1 MRNLVSAIQNRDAG
15 ALARIAGDGPVH
27 VERGVHEG
35 VERLVDALFSNL
47 KQVFP
52 ASVSTAWRNP
62 NDEAAAKRQW
72 IAAFAEN
79 GIHNKQQL
87 SAGMK
92 LARASGSPFLP
103 SPGQFIEWCKQ
114 GDHRSAGLPS
124 DEELHE
130 MFRLFCRDRG
140 LYDCAENYPWES
152 NACFHM
158 VTAVYNQM
166 RSFNLTDGECRKRC
180 GDELRKMAR
189 RIESGEEIPP
199 PRAQLPHLHIP
210 LTNEKG
216 LQKIAEL
223 RAKHGL
229 RSKGHGT

>member
-1 MRNLVSAIQNRDAG
+1 MRNLVSAIQNRDAS
-15 ALARIAGDGPVH
+15 ALARMAGEGPRP
-27 VERGVHEG
+27 VERGVHED

-103 SPGQFIEWCKQ
+103 SPGQFIQWCKQ
-114 GDHRSAGLPS
+114 GELRSAGLP
-124 DEELHE
+124 DED
-130 MFRLFCRDRG
+130 RLYDMVMKYSAHRG
-140 LYDCAENYPWES
+140 LIDSPEAYPWES
-152 NACFHM
+152 NAAYWM
-158 VTAVYNQM
+158 VTGLYSTM
-166 RSFNLTDGECRKRC
+166 RANNLSESELRAKCRA
-180 GDELRKMAR
+180 ELRKMAS

-199 PRAQLPHLHIP
+199 PRAQL
-210 LTNEKG
+210 EK
-216 LQKIAEL
+216 LYMPTASEKALDNIARL
-223 RAKHGL
+223 KALVRKGRA
-229 RSKGHGT
+229 S

>member
-15 ALARIAGDGPVH
+15 ALSRIAGDGPVQ

-114 GDHRSAGLPS
+114 GEHRAAGLPS
-124 DEELHE
+124 DEELYE

-180 GDELRKMAR
+180 GDELRKMTR

-229 RSKGHGT
+229 RSKGYGT

>member
-15 ALARIAGDGPVH
+15 ALARIAGDGPRPVD
-27 VERGVHEG
+27 RGVHED
-35 VERLVDALFSNL
+35 VEKLVDALFSNL

-103 SPGQFIEWCKQ
+103 SPGQFIAWCK
-114 GDHRSAGLPS
+114 DAEFSAAGLPGE
-124 DEELHE
+124 DELYSLVMTYCARRGGYVSAEDYPWKSNPE
-130 MFRLFCRDRG
+130 YWMVTG
-140 LYDCAENYPWES
+140 LYSMMRANNLCES
-152 NACFHM
+152 ELR
-158 VTAVYNQM
+158 VK
-166 RSFNLTDGECRKRC
+166 CRT
-180 GDELRKMAR
+180 ELRKMAQ
-189 RIESGEEIPP
+189 RIEAGE
-199 PRAQLPHLHIP
+199 HIP
-210 LTNEKG
+210 EPRKQLLRLSIPSTSEKALEG
-216 LQKIAEL
+216 VAML
-223 RAKHGL
+223 RATLKAK
-229 RSKGHGT
+229 RSGS

>member
-15 ALARIAGDGPVH
+15 ALDRIAGDGPRP
-27 VERGVHEG
+27 VERGVHED

-103 SPGQFIEWCKQ
+103 SPGQFIDWCKQ
-114 GDHRSAGLPS
+114 GEHRAAGLPA
-124 DEELHE
+124 DEELYD
-130 MFRLFCRDRG
+130 MFRLYCRDRG
-140 LYDCAENYPWES
+140 MYDSSEDFPWES
-152 NACFHM
+152 PACFHM
-158 VTAVYNQM
+158 VTAAYNQM
-166 RSFNLTDGECRKRC
+166 RSFNLTDSECRKRLS
-180 GDELRKMAR
+180 DELRKMSR
-189 RIESGEEIPP
+189 RIEAGEAIPP
-199 PRAQLPHLHIP
+199 PRKQIPQLHIP
-210 LTNEKG
+210 TGNEKALDHLADIRRRFG
-216 LQKIAEL
+216 L
-223 RAKHGL
+223 
-229 RSKGHGT
+229 KGGRHD

>member
-1 MRNLVSAIQNRDAG
+1 MRNLVSAIQNRDAS
-15 ALARIAGDGPVH
+15 ALARMAGDGPRPVD
-27 VERGVHEG
+27 RGVHED

-92 LARASGSPFLP
+92 HARASGSPFLP
-103 SPGQFIEWCKQ
+103 SPGQFIQWCKQ
-114 GDHRSAGLPS
+114 GELRSAGLP
-124 DEELHE
+124 DEDGLYY
-130 MFRLFCRDRG
+130 MVMKYSARRG
-140 LYDCAENYPWES
+140 LIDSPEAYPWES
-152 NACFHM
+152 NAAYWM
-158 VTAVYNQM
+158 VTGLYSTM
-166 RSFNLTDGECRKRC
+166 RANNLSESELRAKCRA
-180 GDELRKMAR
+180 ELRKMSS

-199 PRAQLPHLHIP
+199 PRAQL
-210 LTNEKG
+210 EK
-216 LQKIAEL
+216 LYMPTASEKAVDYVARL
-223 RAKHGL
+223 KALVR
-229 RSKGHGT
+229 KGR

>member
-15 ALARIAGDGPVH
+15 AMARIAGDGPRP
-27 VERGVHEG
+27 VERGVHED

-114 GDHRSAGLPS
+114 SVFSAAGLP
-124 DEELHE
+124 DEDTLYGMVMAYCAKRGDYASPELYPWQSNAAYW
-130 MFRLFCRDRG
+130 MVTG
-140 LYDCAENYPWES
+140 LYSMMRANNLSES
-152 NACFHM
+152 ELRIRC
-158 VTAVYNQM
+158 
-166 RSFNLTDGECRKRC
+166 RS
-180 GDELRKMAR
+180 ELRKMSA
-189 RIESGEEIPP
+189 RIESGEDIPEP
-199 PRAQLPHLHIP
+199 CRQLPKLSIP
-210 LTNEKG
+210 STSEKAMEG
-216 LQKIAEL
+216 VAML
-223 RAKHGL
+223 RAKL
-229 RSKGHGT
+229 KSARSS